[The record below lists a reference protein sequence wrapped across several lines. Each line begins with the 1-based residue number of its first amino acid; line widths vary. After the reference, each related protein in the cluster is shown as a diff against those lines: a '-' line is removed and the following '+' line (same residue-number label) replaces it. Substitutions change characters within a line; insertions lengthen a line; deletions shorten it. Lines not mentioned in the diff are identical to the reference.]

1 MSPRNARRRLFQHL
15 LLALG
20 ISGASVGLLAWSHIE
35 VEATRQAQRQQT
47 ERIQRISAQLVTWEQ
62 NKTAIAHDLAA
73 LQRIPQQAADE
84 NSTASEAASL
94 LSHLQQELK
103 LPAMHYRFQAG
114 APISGKTNNPL
125 QLYNSPLHL
134 DLGLIH
140 EGDLLRL
147 LDTLPRQANALL
159 MPRHCRLWQGETTPL
174 RATCQL
180 DWIFLRR
187 PAS

>member
-1 MSPRNARRRLFQHL
+1 MSTRSTRQRRHLHL
-15 LLALG
+15 LFALSISG
-20 ISGASVGLLAWSHIE
+20 ISTGVLIWSSIE
-35 VEATRQAQRQQT
+35 VEATRQAQRQQS
-47 ERIQRISAQLVTWEQ
+47 ERIQRLSAQLVAWEQ
-62 NKTAIAHDLAA
+62 NKTELAHDLAA

-94 LSHLQQELK
+94 LSHLQQQLK
-103 LPAMHYRFQAG
+103 LPTMHYRFQAS
-114 APISGKTNNPL
+114 APLPGKANNPL
-125 QLYNSPLHL
+125 QLFNRPHHL

-140 EGDLLRL
+140 EGDLLRV

-159 MPRHCRLWQGETTPL
+159 MPRHCRLWHGEATPL

-180 DWIFLRR
+180 DWITLRR